1 VDPETGGCTL
11 FHGPAGDAFPSPLEQ
26 YLEPLADLGF
36 FEDGF
41 CERTLGLSRR
51 GLAHLVTSWRR
62 WVHGFFGLPTLEIW
76 RRLFFLGE
84 SPEQVS
90 EQLESIERKTA
101 ASSVAAWRP

>member
-1 VDPETGGCTL
+1 
-11 FHGPAGDAFPSPLEQ
+11 
-26 YLEPLADLGF
+26 
-36 FEDGF
+36 
-41 CERTLGLSRR
+41 
-51 GLAHLVTSWRR
+51 VTSWRR